1 MKKLVSSLFAM
12 ILLFTLALPVL
23 AESNSSKK
31 DTSPA
36 AETQTWLNWFDK
48 LTKEDQL
55 KVSYKPAELISF
67 NENALLSLPNVDPLA
82 SFAPDTKEWL
92 NWFNSLTEEEQ
103 LQVNYRPAE
112 FALLNKTEVTVHENQ
127 YNNQTIDSKTNSND
141 QLTLQALETMPTG
154 GYEHPYSSSAWE
166 NLTDKANC
174 YAYMLN
180 TSTYSGHKLQPGELA
195 GKVFTSL
202 TSSSIISA
210 SKLDMPYLN
219 KSLRTSTYSEVPG
232 YREYKVA
239 LVIAPNYDYHWYRQ
253 DADGGWSHKRGLTAI
268 DFRDASGNSIRNPQT
283 ADRNYGNGLNYST
296 WGGWYIIKY

>member
-1 MKKLVSSLFAM
+1 MS
-12 ILLFTLALPVL
+12 LLFLLKI
-23 AESNSSKK
+23 KK
-31 DTSPA
+31 DGIICNKY
-36 AETQTWLNWFDK
+36 LVF
-48 LTKEDQL
+48 
-55 KVSYKPAELISF
+55 F
-67 NENALLSLPNVDPLA
+67 NIVP
-82 SFAPDTKEWL
+82 KHK
-92 NWFNSLTEEEQ
+92 
-103 LQVNYRPAE
+103 YRILHFFE
-112 FALLNKTEVTVHENQ
+112 
-127 YNNQTIDSKTNSND
+127 I
-141 QLTLQALETMPTG
+141 
-154 GYEHPYSSSAWE
+154 
-166 NLTDKANC
+166 
-174 YAYMLN
+174 MLN
-180 TSTYSGHKLQPGELA
+180 TSTNSGHKLQPGELA

-202 TSSSIISA
+202 ISSSIISA